1 MATVGY
7 FEGTD
12 PITLT
17 RLAAQGIGTLP
28 LSNGIDTHGKFV
40 GHLAAQDGVTVIVGY
55 LHKVLPTNG
64 GATTPRNL
72 LFTWTGR
79 EIPVI
84 LVVEKAFHDAACERL
99 GDMLGR
105 IELVDP
111 ADLYEAILGVIS

>member
-55 LHKVLPTNG
+55 LHKVLPTTSSPVT
-64 GATTPRNL
+64 ARQML
-72 LFTWTGR
+72 SAWTGK
-79 EIPVI
+79 EIPVLLI
-84 LVVEKAFHDAACERL
+84 VEKAFHDAARERL
-99 GDMLGR
+99 GDAQSR
-105 IELVDP
+105 VQLVDP
-111 ADLYEAILGVIS
+111 DDLYKAIMEMLS